1 MTLALAAQAVI
12 HQFRQRLGAPYQSWD
27 AAHLARAVFSGLE
40 GDVRVQEDTIVVTYY
55 NAPNAE
61 HLRQHY
67 EGTPQKLEAEGVDP
81 RVPWLFNFKLDFR
94 FK

>member
-1 MTLALAAQAVI
+1 MALMAQAVI
-12 HQFRQRLGAPYQSWD
+12 HQFRQRIGAPYQSWD

-40 GDVRVQEDTIVVTYY
+40 GDVRVQEDTILVTYY

-61 HLRQHY
+61 RLRQHY
-67 EGTPQKLEAEGVDP
+67 EGTPQKLEAQGVDP
-81 RVPWLFNFKLDFR
+81 RLPWLYNFKLDFR